1 MKILRFK
8 LGSQTQ
14 TLEKPAYC
22 SWICGGFSLV
32 RTFERGS
39 LTLRFTPHPS
49 VPLRAP
55 RWLSCGVIMT
65 GTPHPSRLQDTCALS
80 IASQHRTAVI
90 LENSQSDPI
99 NISMHLPV
107 KKQVN
112 LDRWNGTT
120 VYPRRYRLRATHQVA
135 HCPKRDCP
143 RSLDHSSQVGRLP
156 GDLQLSVGGKMCDCG
171 RSISSDN
178 PRGNCTSKFETRPAL
193 HCQHIFLINLV
204 NDAIGVA
211 MSSVSTVHR
220 NSTTYTLQ
228 MMCMYA

>member
-80 IASQHRTAVI
+80 IASCQPTRTAVI
-90 LENSQSDPI
+90 LKNSQSDPI

-156 GDLQLSVGGKMCDCG
+156 VTCSFPWAGRCVIAGD
-171 RSISSDN
+171 RSPLKTRGAIARASLRHALRCTASTSS
-178 PRGNCTSKFETRPAL
+178 S
-193 HCQHIFLINLV
+193 
-204 NDAIGVA
+204 
-211 MSSVSTVHR
+211 
-220 NSTTYTLQ
+220 
-228 MMCMYA
+228 